1 MADLHFTFHRHRP
14 SHWFIVPAKLW
25 TRGTLLRQS
34 DLSYLDRY
42 DEYRERSDDS
52 PLWGANGTLSGL
64 GRDRLLPGLRDA
76 VRQRR
81 KQPVCAL
88 SSVVGRSVEPIMNRG
103 PNTCSEWPPGDVPG
117 QFGNQRGAAVGELN
131 RWASLSE

>member
-52 PLWGANGTLSGL
+52 PLRGANGTLSGL

-81 KQPVCAL
+81 GEPLEPV
-88 SSVVGRSVEPIMNRG
+88 SFVG
-103 PNTCSEWPPGDVPG
+103 G
-117 QFGNQRGAAVGELN
+117 QAVGAKH
-131 RWASLSE
+131 RKKA